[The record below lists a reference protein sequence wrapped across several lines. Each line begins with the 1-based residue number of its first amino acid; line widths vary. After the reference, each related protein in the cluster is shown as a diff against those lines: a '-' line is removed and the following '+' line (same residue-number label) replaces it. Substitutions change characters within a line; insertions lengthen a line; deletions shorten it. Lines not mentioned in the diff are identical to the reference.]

1 PFAKCAGYGA
11 TFSRTSEQTVMN
23 SYACEAPYSNDW
35 FSAKHVGP
43 QHEQLSVDQLLHLMN
58 QINGS
63 VKGGLFNA
71 QLANHIFVLCQQ
83 LKFSG
88 QLLEQTHKSKR
99 LLFIVAHVSQPNEYI
114 HGISELCSNV

>member
-1 PFAKCAGYGA
+1 
-11 TFSRTSEQTVMN
+11 
-23 SYACEAPYSNDW
+23 
-35 FSAKHVGP
+35 
-43 QHEQLSVDQLLHLMN
+43 MN

-88 QLLEQTHKSKR
+88 QLLEQTHKSKC
-99 LLFIVAHVSQPNEYI
+99 LLVIVVHISKPNEHIY
-114 HGISELCSNV
+114 GISGLCVQ